1 MSKDKKIQTTGK
13 SKMHPR
19 NKHRNRY
26 DFPSLITS
34 CPELAAFVKPNK
46 YQDDSIDFADPEAV
60 KMLNKSLLK
69 HHYGIKN
76 WDVPE
81 NYLCP
86 PIPGRADYIHH
97 VADLLQSSNYGRM
110 PQGDKIKCLDIGV
123 GSSCI
128 YPIIGHSEYGWKFL
142 AADIDPV
149 AVQSAKKITT
159 SNPSLKDAVYIK
171 LQDKPKD
178 IIFGI
183 INKNDRID
191 LTVCNPPF
199 HSSAEEA
206 EAGTMRKL
214 KNLSHD
220 KPGKPVLNF
229 GGQSNELWCEG
240 GERKFIR
247 EMIRQ
252 SKKFSESCF
261 WYTTLV
267 SKQSN
272 MKNVLDALKNAEAV
286 EVKTIDMGQGNK
298 TSRIVAW
305 TFLNPEQQKE
315 WKETRWKQST
325 KE

>member
-1 MSKDKKIQTTGK
+1 MSKDTKVAIKGK

-19 NKHRNRY
+19 NKHRDRY
-26 DFPSLITS
+26 DFPQLIAS
-34 CPELAAFVKPNK
+34 FPELAEFVKPNK
-46 YQDDSIDFADPEAV
+46 YQDDSIDFADPIAV
-60 KMLNKSLLK
+60 KMLNKALLK
-69 HHYGIKN
+69 HHYKIDN

-97 VADLLQSSNYGRM
+97 IADLLQSSNYGRM
-110 PQGDKIKCLDIGV
+110 PEGSKIKCLDIGV

-128 YPIIGHSEYGWKFL
+128 YPIIGHAEYGWSFL

-149 AVQSAKKITT
+149 AVSNAKKITEK
-159 SNPSLKDAVYIK
+159 NPSLKGAVYIK

-183 INKNDRID
+183 INKKDRID

-199 HSSAEEA
+199 HGSAEQA
-206 EAGTMRKL
+206 QAGTMRKL
-214 KNLSHD
+214 KNLNRQ
-220 KPGKPVLNF
+220 KPVKPVLNF

-261 WYTTLV
+261 WYSTLV

-272 MKNVLDALKNAEAV
+272 LKNILDALKNAEAV
-286 EVKTIDMGQGNK
+286 DIKTIPMGQGNK

-315 WKETRWKQST
+315 WKNSRWK
-325 KE
+325 